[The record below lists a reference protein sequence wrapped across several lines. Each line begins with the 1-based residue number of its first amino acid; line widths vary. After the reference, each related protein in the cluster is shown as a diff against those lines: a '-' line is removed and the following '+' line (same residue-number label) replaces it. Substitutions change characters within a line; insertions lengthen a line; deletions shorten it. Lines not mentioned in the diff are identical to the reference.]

1 MNSAFRDANAR
12 QWIKEIN
19 MSTRKSRN
27 RFRIFRALVICI
39 IVVLAIGAAGYAV
52 GTRLF
57 DHHGIVYINSGYSD
71 SEREPMENVLDKSED
86 EDTEDADVAAV
97 LKDMTLHEKVSQM
110 FVTSPEALTG
120 IKTAVQ
126 AGTTTQTNLEQYPPG
141 GLAYAEK
148 NFENEEQTKT
158 MLENTQQY
166 ALQRSGI
173 RLLIV
178 TPADGGAIK
187 IGEDNQNASIPIS
200 YFPVDSSE
208 DAGIT
213 SMTEQEISEKY
224 LDSLKSQLGSRT
236 KIAVARNLIINDVD
250 SRAVSVSRDWIRD
263 ILREDLG
270 YSGVVMTEDL
280 SLLAASDGSTV
291 SELAISAIRAGA
303 DLIYTGTDAK
313 AAIQAVEAAVKDG
326 SITEEMIDQSVTRIL
341 SLKNEYEMI
350 SLTEKTYEGSGELDA
365 SEQAADTASNQ
376 AAADNANNKKN
387 NGGNNS
393 GTNLPEGVVDDN
405 AAGGKNSNT
414 GSAGVEGLVDDPV
427 QSGNAAG

>member
-1 MNSAFRDANAR
+1 
-12 QWIKEIN
+12 

-86 EDTEDADVAAV
+86 EETEDADVAAV

-126 AGTTTQTNLEQYPPG
+126 AGSTTQTCLEKYPTG

-148 NFENEEQTKT
+148 NFEDEEQTKT
-158 MLENTQQY
+158 MLDNTQQY

-178 TPADGGAIK
+178 TPAESGGIQ
-187 IGEDNQNASIPIS
+187 IGEDNQKASIPIS
-200 YFPVDSSE
+200 YFPADSTA
-208 DAGIT
+208 DAGIA
-213 SMTEQEISEKY
+213 SMTEEEISEKY
-224 LDSLKSQLGSRT
+224 LDSLKTQLNGRT

-250 SRAVSVSRDWIRD
+250 GQAVSVSRDWIRD
-263 ILREDLG
+263 ILRNDLG

-280 SLLAASDGSTV
+280 SLLAASDGSSV
-291 SELAISAIRAGA
+291 SDLALSAIRAGA
-303 DLIYTGTDAK
+303 DLVYTGKDLQ
-313 AAIQAVEAAVKDG
+313 AAVQAVEAAVSSG

-341 SLKNEYEMI
+341 SLKNEYGMI

-365 SEQAADTASNQ
+365 SEQAANNTQEQ

-393 GTNLPEGVVDDN
+393 DSNLPEGVVDDN
-405 AAGGKNSNT
+405 ASGGKKSNT
-414 GSAGVEGLVDDPV
+414 GSAGIEGLVDDPV